1 MGARAEQ
8 RNPTVLCHL
17 VTSSARVKQSKPN
30 HLSLCSQSPGILIA
44 NPVQVGFVMMVVL
57 PWHVDVKKIQG
68 ALGKDNDF
76 PEQNH
81 ARLDTSIHEKFTLSR
96 CEDNLD

>member
-30 HLSLCSQSPGILIA
+30 HLSLCSQSPSTLIA
-44 NPVQVGFVMMVVL
+44 NPIQMGFVMMVVL
-57 PWHVDVKKIQG
+57 PRHVDVKKL
-68 ALGKDNDF
+68 ASAFGKDDHF
-76 PEQNH
+76 K
-81 ARLDTSIHEKFTLSR
+81 LDRSQSYSLKCFR
-96 CEDNLD
+96 